1 MTSAEAGGEWSLELK
16 TWTARDENLA
26 YTMYMRF
33 ELTNEA
39 PLSYDPTDSSNPD
52 TRIWAGMF
60 FRTEDDADSGSDGDG
75 VSMGYNPILGYAEY
89 SYDVNSAT
97 YFDDPT

>member
-1 MTSAEAGGEWSLELK
+1 
-16 TWTARDENLA
+16 
-26 YTMYMRF
+26 MRF
-33 ELTNEA
+33 ELTNTG
-39 PLSYDPTDSSNPD
+39 PLSYDPTDSSNPS

-60 FRTEDDADSGSDGDG
+60 FRTDQDADNNNDGDG
-75 VSMGYNPILGYAEY
+75 VSMQYNPIEGYAEY

>member
-1 MTSAEAGGEWSLELK
+1 
-16 TWTARDENLA
+16 
-26 YTMYMRF
+26 MYMRF
-33 ELTNEA
+33 TLTNEA

-60 FRTEDDADSGSDGDG
+60 FRTEEDADSNVRGDG
-75 VSMGYNPILGYAEY
+75 VSMQYNPILGYAEY
-89 SYDVNSAT
+89 SYDVNSRVT